1 MQIQETLS
9 RLDTLLHQ
17 CKLDEA
23 EVCLTQA
30 IAQAQA
36 EQDMESEKLL
46 RNEQIGFYRDCGK
59 FPQALGTAAKARALF
74 ENAGDT
80 HSISYATTLLNC
92 ANAYRAAGKYQDAFA
107 AFETVQQ
114 LYDAL
119 LPPTAGRVASLWN
132 NLALLCQETEQWER
146 ACSCLRR
153 ALELVQNDPDPTRT
167 GISAANLAV
176 SLLRLHRTEEALS
189 YLEQAD
195 RILAGKPPSDFH
207 YSAHGAQQLL

>member
-119 LPPTAGRVASLWN
+119 LPPTDGRVASLWK
-132 NLALLCQETEQWER
+132 
-146 ACSCLRR
+146 CLFLKYYRLMP
-153 ALELVQNDPDPTRT
+153 AK
-167 GISAANLAV
+167 G
-176 SLLRLHRTEEALS
+176 SLLQVSVLQHV
-189 YLEQAD
+189 
-195 RILAGKPPSDFH
+195 P
-207 YSAHGAQQLL
+207 

>member
-36 EQDMESEKLL
+36 EQDMESESSCATS
-46 RNEQIGFYRDCGK
+46 RSGFTGTAASS
-59 FPQALGTAAKARALF
+59 PGAGTAAKARALF

-119 LPPTAGRVASLWN
+119 LPPTDGRVASLWN
-132 NLALLCQETEQWER
+132 NPARTAL
-146 ACSCLRR
+146 
-153 ALELVQNDPDPTRT
+153 
-167 GISAANLAV
+167 
-176 SLLRLHRTEEALS
+176 
-189 YLEQAD
+189 
-195 RILAGKPPSDFH
+195 
-207 YSAHGAQQLL
+207 

>member
-114 LYDAL
+114 LSMVFNKVGNSVCQY
-119 LPPTAGRVASLWN
+119 AGFA
-132 NLALLCQETEQWER
+132 AAR
-146 ACSCLRR
+146 ACKHEQRSF
-153 ALELVQNDPDPTRT
+153 
-167 GISAANLAV
+167 G
-176 SLLRLHRTEEALS
+176 SLNSFKL
-189 YLEQAD
+189 
-195 RILAGKPPSDFH
+195 FFV
-207 YSAHGAQQLL
+207 

>member
-59 FPQALGTAAKARALF
+59 FPQALGTAAKAVPCSKTP
-74 ENAGDT
+74 GT
-80 HSISYATTLLNC
+80 
-92 ANAYRAAGKYQDAFA
+92 
-107 AFETVQQ
+107 
-114 LYDAL
+114 
-119 LPPTAGRVASLWN
+119 PTAF
-132 NLALLCQETEQWER
+132 
-146 ACSCLRR
+146 
-153 ALELVQNDPDPTRT
+153 PT
-167 GISAANLAV
+167 
-176 SLLRLHRTEEALS
+176 
-189 YLEQAD
+189 
-195 RILAGKPPSDFH
+195 PPPC
-207 YSAHGAQQLL
+207 

>member
-59 FPQALGTAAKARALF
+59 FPRRWAPPPKPVPCSKTPGT
-74 ENAGDT
+74 
-80 HSISYATTLLNC
+80 
-92 ANAYRAAGKYQDAFA
+92 
-107 AFETVQQ
+107 
-114 LYDAL
+114 
-119 LPPTAGRVASLWN
+119 PTAF
-132 NLALLCQETEQWER
+132 
-146 ACSCLRR
+146 
-153 ALELVQNDPDPTRT
+153 PT
-167 GISAANLAV
+167 
-176 SLLRLHRTEEALS
+176 
-189 YLEQAD
+189 
-195 RILAGKPPSDFH
+195 PPPC
-207 YSAHGAQQLL
+207 